1 MIIGLVNAV
10 LVAMRILT
18 IMDNEDVSKRPNNRR
33 ITATTP
39 GKDDFER

>member
-18 IMDNEDVSKRPNNRR
+18 IMDNEDISKTPNNRR
-33 ITATTP
+33 ITATTQR
-39 GKDDFER
+39 KDDFER